1 MVQKLI
7 FNENALLGDIDF
19 DFTLRGYKNIPNQD
33 KISVAK
39 YSVPGK
45 NPLQKEIFLHYS
57 IFESKLHFWCW
68 VPDEECDKFL
78 CSRNVDY
85 NLTAK
90 RVCNI
95 STQTD

>member
-7 FNENALLGDIDF
+7 FNENASLGDIEF
-19 DFTLRGYKNIPNQD
+19 DFILRGYKNIPNQD
-33 KISVAK
+33 HISVAK

-57 IFESKLHFWCW
+57 NTKLHFWCW
-68 VPDEECDKFL
+68 IPDDQCDRFL
-78 CSRNVDY
+78 CSKNVDY
-85 NLTAK
+85 NLTAN